1 MATSSP
7 SSTARRSREEPL
19 SRDRHGWLLI
29 YKRLERDVFHMPHG
43 PAVGTMHV
51 EIEAAELPLMLKGA
65 ACGDGPAGRHL

>member
-1 MATSSP
+1 
-7 SSTARRSREEPL
+7 
-19 SRDRHGWLLI
+19 
-29 YKRLERDVFHMPHG
+29 MPHG